1 MVEAIVQFGTRVFGR
16 CDRLLRATLVAAKHE
31 QLSGIVFWAA
41 LIGVCGAFTGVG
53 FRASVRLVQH
63 LLTGSSA
70 GLVET
75 AELLPWWERIAIPT
89 IGGVIAGALLWGGQ
103 RLLRQTQTV

>member
-41 LIGVCGAFTGVG
+41 LIGVC
-53 FRASVRLVQH
+53 R
-63 LLTGSSA
+63 
-70 GLVET
+70 
-75 AELLPWWERIAIPT
+75 
-89 IGGVIAGALLWGGQ
+89 GGHA
-103 RLLRQTQTV
+103 